1 MPLLRLCYRTF
12 IVIVRIKEQDIYT
25 LKIICIARY
34 IDKSPINREKN
45 NDKFM
50 IYMWQYGSN
59 EIRFN
64 LST

>member
-34 IDKSPINREKN
+34 IDKSQN
-45 NDKFM
+45 NDKFI
-50 IYMWQYGSN
+50 IYMCGNMGQMKYDSTSVSN
-59 EIRFN
+59 
-64 LST
+64 